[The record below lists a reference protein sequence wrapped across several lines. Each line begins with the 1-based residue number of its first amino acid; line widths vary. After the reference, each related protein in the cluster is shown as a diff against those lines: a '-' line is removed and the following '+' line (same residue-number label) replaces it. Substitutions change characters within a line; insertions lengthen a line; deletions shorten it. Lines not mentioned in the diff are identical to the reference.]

1 MSNSGPS
8 NLVEKLKQIAEKRN
22 NLQADIEL
30 RYLEEAT
37 SIATDTRSA
46 KRQKTTAKDAVKI
59 PGLNKTLGESLL
71 DLIPFKE
78 KQSKK
83 TYISTIVRS
92 LSKNM
97 IIDLTDASSES
108 QLRWFSVD
116 VANKIKEKYII
127 KKPEF
132 KDNNID
138 CLLKKLNKAKTPNS
152 LSRFLNELES
162 FKSNDLKIKS
172 VKRIYEHILVIHTE
186 RNWLLSKESRSHLTE
201 FDYQVKFWGPIFESF
216 FSSDST
222 VLHWGDTM
230 STPCKKKQ
238 VEV

>member
-71 DLIPFKE
+71 DLIPSKE

-83 TYISTIVRS
+83 
-92 LSKNM
+92 
-97 IIDLTDASSES
+97 D
-108 QLRWFSVD
+108 
-116 VANKIKEKYII
+116 KY
-127 KKPEF
+127 
-132 KDNNID
+132 
-138 CLLKKLNKAKTPNS
+138 
-152 LSRFLNELES
+152 
-162 FKSNDLKIKS
+162 
-172 VKRIYEHILVIHTE
+172 
-186 RNWLLSKESRSHLTE
+186 
-201 FDYQVKFWGPIFESF
+201 FD
-216 FSSDST
+216 
-222 VLHWGDTM
+222 
-230 STPCKKKQ
+230 
-238 VEV
+238 